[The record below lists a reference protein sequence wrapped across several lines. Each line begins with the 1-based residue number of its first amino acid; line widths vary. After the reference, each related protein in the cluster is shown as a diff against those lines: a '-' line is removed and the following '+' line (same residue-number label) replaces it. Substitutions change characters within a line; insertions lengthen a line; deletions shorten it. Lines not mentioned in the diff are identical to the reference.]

1 MGQYRLGKEAEARSS
16 LAQARKHLEK
26 LDSMFP
32 GTRERPSPW
41 GWEFWMFDKALL
53 AEAEALIEGT
63 PAGVPGK

>member
-1 MGQYRLGKEAEARSS
+1 
-16 LAQARKHLEK
+16 
-26 LDSMFP
+26 MFP

-53 AEAEALIEGT
+53 ADAEALIEGT